1 MLVGSS
7 IRGNAAAA
15 KSRYLSQV
23 EKRYVTSAR
32 GLGEYLAGARLNLDS
47 EVSRMVRISMRDGTN

>member
-32 GLGEYLAGARLNLDS
+32 GLGEYLVGARTCEHNFMQPVFMS
-47 EVSRMVRISMRDGTN
+47 WQPF